1 MRLGLGSYACAWA
14 LGVPG
19 FDYEPCLNATGL
31 IRRAADLGLRL
42 VQLADNVPV
51 ETFSASNLREIK
63 NTARGHGVDLELGT
77 RGIARDHLRRLLDL
91 CSELDSPILR
101 VVVDTPNDHPSSDE
115 IIERFTALIPEL
127 ERCGVTIAIENHD
140 RFRARALA
148 EMVRQILSPAIGV
161 CLDTVN
167 SFGALEG
174 PQAVVAELAPFVV
187 NLHVKDFVVRRA
199 RHNMGFEI
207 TGTPA
212 GQGQLDIPWLL
223 AELREGGYDPNA
235 IVEHWPA
242 PEPLIHATIEKEL
255 QWCRQSVH
263 YLRQFIAE

>member
-19 FDYEPCLNATGL
+19 FDYQPCLDATGL
-31 IRRAADLGLRL
+31 IRRAADLGIRL
-42 VQLADNVPV
+42 VQLADNIPV
-51 ETFSASNLREIK
+51 EKFPASNLRELK
-63 NTARGHGVDLELGT
+63 NTARDHGVDLELGT
-77 RGIARDHLRRLLDL
+77 RGIARDHLHRLLDL
-91 CSELDSPILR
+91 CSELDSRILR
-101 VVVDTPNDHPSSDE
+101 VVVDTPNHYPGFEE
-115 IIERFTALIPEL
+115 IIERFTSLIPEL

-140 RFRARALA
+140 RFRARTLA
-148 EMVRQILSPAIGV
+148 EIVRRITSPAIGV

-174 PQAVVAELAPFVV
+174 PEAVVAALAPFVV
-187 NLHVKDFVVRRA
+187 NLHVKDFAVRRA
-199 RHNMGFEI
+199 PHNMGFEI
-207 TGTPA
+207 TGAPA

-223 AELREGGYDPNA
+223 AELREAGRDPNA

-242 PEPLIHATIEKEL
+242 PEPTIALTIEKEL

-263 YLRQFIAE
+263 HLRQLITE